1 MAKFLRGGKVV
12 IVLQGRY
19 AGKKAVIVKSFDE
32 GTSERPYPHAIVAG
46 IETYPLKVTKAMPK
60 KKVAARSHVKPFI
73 KAVNYSHLMPT
84 RYSLELEE
92 IKGAVST
99 ETLKEPSQRI
109 AAKKVVRASF
119 QKRYVAGKNKWF
131 FTKLRF

>member
-32 GTSERPYPHAIVAG
+32 GTKERPYPHAIVSG
-46 IETYPLKVTKAMPK
+46 IESYPLKVTKSMNK
-60 KKVAARSHVKPFI
+60 KKIASRSRVKPFI
-73 KAVNYSHLMPT
+73 KVINYSHLMPT
-84 RYSLELEE
+84 RYSFELEE
-92 IKGAVST
+92 IKGAVT
-99 ETLKEPSQRI
+99 AEAFQDPTQRA
-109 AAKKVVRASF
+109 AAKKVVRSSL
-119 QKRYVAGKNKWF
+119 QKRYAAGKNKWF

>member
-19 AGKKAVIVKSFDE
+19 AGKKAVIVKNFDE
-32 GTSERPYPHAIVAG
+32 GTKERPYPHAIVAG
-46 IETYPLKVTKAMPK
+46 IERYPLKVTKAMDK

-73 KAVNYSHLMPT
+73 KAVNYTHLMPT
-84 RYSLELEE
+84 RYSLELDD
-92 IKGAVST
+92 
-99 ETLKEPSQRI
+99 LKSVVTADTFQEPTQRL
-109 AAKKVVRASF
+109 AAKKAVRNSLE
-119 QKRYVAGKNKWF
+119 KRYVAGKNKWF

>member
-32 GTSERPYPHAIVAG
+32 GTQERPYPHAIVAG
-46 IETYPLKVTKAMPK
+46 IERYPLKVTKAMDK
-60 KKVAARSHVKPFI
+60 KKIAARSHVKPFI
-73 KAVNYSHLMPT
+73 KVVNYSHLMPT
-84 RYSLELEE
+84 RYSLELDD
-92 IKGAVST
+92 IKTAITS
-99 ETLKEPSQRI
+99 ETFQEPTQRN
-109 AAKKVVRASF
+109 AAKKAVRANL
-119 QKRYVAGKNKWF
+119 QKRYVTGKNKWF